1 MPNRNYIK
9 GRRKEYK
16 LCKELR
22 ELGYEIVQRTAGSH
36 SPIDLFAI
44 DRLNR
49 KILFIQAKPN
59 NYSES
64 KTKKIEKDLYF
75 LNDLY
80 EVEFEVR

>member
-64 KTKKIEKDLYF
+64 KTKKIEKDLSF
-75 LNDLY
+75 LNDLFV
-80 EVEFEVR
+80 VEFEVR